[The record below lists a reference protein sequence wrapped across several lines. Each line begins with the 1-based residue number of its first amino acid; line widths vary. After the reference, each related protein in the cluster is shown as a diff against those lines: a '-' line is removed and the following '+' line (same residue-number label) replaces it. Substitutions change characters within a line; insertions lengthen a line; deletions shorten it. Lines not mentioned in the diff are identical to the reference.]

1 MTSHRRTSR
10 LLSAC
15 MAALFA
21 SFLTVGTVYG
31 AEEPAPFSDVPLIS
45 EVPAD
50 VPLITEE
57 PAAPEAP
64 AEPQPPAQ
72 PETPT
77 DPQPQPQPPAPE
89 EPAPLPPANVPVPM
103 VIASYTSS
111 SVPAPGQEALI
122 EVTFEN
128 RGETTLVS
136 PVANFEPT
144 SGLALVDGR
153 SSFALEDIE
162 PHKTCTISLNVVA
175 LEAAATTAQNLTVS
189 TKFYYEDAGALVEA
203 SRNDTLPVRTTATQ
217 PAPEDAEEPGAGSE
231 DPGDIWGG
239 DWGGGGGVI
248 QTVAPESTVDKPVP
262 NIIVSGFSYGDG
274 SGAVATGSTFPL
286 TFSFT
291 NTSAQLSA
299 ENIVVTVDTG
309 DKFAINGGTN
319 TFYVPSMAP
328 GASQQETLTV
338 KALAT
343 EKNDPGALTIGF
355 KYEYVDNNQRKQAT
369 SEVRLTVPTY
379 QQDRFSLATPTVPSD
394 AMVGVEAMITL
405 PYVNKGK
412 SPVGNVAATI
422 EGPNIQ
428 TMTSVQNLGNIEAG
442 KSGTIGFV
450 FTPLSGGTLDLTLT
464 IEYENANEEPVVKTF
479 PVTLEVMD
487 FPAMDFGEEGMDLYG
502 PAEFETAEE
511 PAEMP
516 AWLWA
521 LVGAAVV
528 LVVVLASRLHKRR
541 KKGRHAAADDDD
553 WDLSAGVPPIP
564 YGAPKP
570 PAPRTEVP
578 DLPGAHAAKREG

>member
-1 MTSHRRTSR
+1 MTPQRTLRR
-10 LLSAC
+10 LGSAC
-15 MAALFA
+15 LAATLISCA
-21 SFLTVGTVYG
+21 CAAPGHAADIS
-31 AEEPAPFSDVPLIS
+31 APFTDIPIISD
-45 EVPAD
+45 VPAD
-50 VPLITEE
+50 VPS
-57 PAAPEAP
+57 AP
-64 AEPQPPAQ
+64 ADPEQPADPGTTPPEPSE
-72 PETPT
+72 PEPSDPEPGPSEPT
-77 DPQPQPQPPAPE
+77 EPE
-89 EPAPLPPANVPVPM
+89 PSEPLPPANVPVPM

-111 SVPAPGQEALI
+111 SVPAPGQEARI

-144 SGLALVDGR
+144 AGLALVDGR

-162 PHKTCTISLNVVA
+162 PHQSCTIAVNVIA
-175 LEAAATTAQNLTVS
+175 LEPSATVAQTLTVS
-189 TKFYYEDAGALVEA
+189 TRFYFEDAGSLVEA
-203 SRNDTLPVRTTATQ
+203 SRTDTLPVRTTATQ
-217 PAPEDAEEPGAGSE
+217 PDAGPSTEEPTPD
-231 DPGDIWGG
+231 DPGDLWGG
-239 DWGGGGGVI
+239 DWGGGGI
-248 QTVAPESTVDKPVP
+248 SQTVTPESTVDKPVP
-262 NIIVSGFSYGDG
+262 NIIVSGFSFGDG

-299 ENIVVTVDTG
+299 ENIVVTVETG

-343 EKNDPGALTIGF
+343 DKNDPGAITIGF
-355 KYEYVDNNQRKQAT
+355 KYEYVDRDQRKQAT

-379 QQDRFSLATPTVPSD
+379 QQDRFSLAAPTVPTD

-422 EGPNIQ
+422 EGSGIQ
-428 TMTSVQNLGNIEAG
+428 TMASVQNLGNIEAG

-450 FTPLSGGTLDLTLT
+450 FTPLVGGTLDLTLT
-464 IEYENANEEPVVKTF
+464 IEYENANEEAVVKTF
-479 PVTLEVMD
+479 PVTLDVTD
-487 FPAMDFGEEGMDLYG
+487 FPVADFGTDGMDPYE
-502 PAEFETAEE
+502 PPVFEDVQE
-511 PAEMP
+511 PVQLP
-516 AWLWA
+516 PWCWA
-521 LVGAAVV
+521 VAGAAIAL
-528 LVVVLASRLHKRR
+528 LVMLAARLHKRR

-553 WDLSAGVPPIP
+553 WDLSAAVPPIP